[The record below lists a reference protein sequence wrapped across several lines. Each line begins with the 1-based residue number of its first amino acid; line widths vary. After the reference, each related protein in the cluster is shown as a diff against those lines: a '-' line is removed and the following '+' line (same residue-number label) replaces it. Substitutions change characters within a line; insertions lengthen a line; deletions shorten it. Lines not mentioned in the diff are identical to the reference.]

1 MNRGI
6 EDKEG
11 RRKEEMKEI
20 EEFKMKGKRDKMI
33 KIRIRRKDKREMEEK
48 LNGKFIKIIKWMWGK
63 DKEKKSWK
71 GER

>member
-11 RRKEEMKEI
+11 RRKEGMKEI